1 MEDFKEFNADWRK
14 LKANPTEQPVENWSQ
29 QNSQSLLEK
38 LVAHERKETRERK
51 RGIIGGGLG
60 LLAGLGAGVVM
71 PVCMG
76 ILPLT
81 PLMILGVV
89 LMIGSLVFFFFFTKE
104 QAGTDAASLS
114 TISYLTK
121 TKQKL
126 LERKQYL
133 LKVGIAYVTLL
144 LLGIACIFG
153 NIEGLNVWWVILP
166 TALWGIIVTVTW
178 RYLYGRKIAP
188 LLAEIDALLKEM
200 E

>member
-1 MEDFKEFNADWRK
+1 MENFKEFNQDWQK
-14 LKANPTEQPVENWSQ
+14 LKANTTEQSVPNWSR

-38 LVAHERKETRERK
+38 LVAHEHKENRERK

-60 LLAGLGAGVVM
+60 LLGGLGAGVVL
-71 PVCMG
+71 PVSMG

-89 LMIGSLVFFFFFTKE
+89 LMIGSLVFFFLFTKN
-104 QAGTDAASLS
+104 QTATDIATLP
-114 TISYLTK
+114 TIAYLTAA
-121 TKQKL
+121 KQKL
-126 LERKQYL
+126 LDRKQYL
-133 LKVGIAYVTLL
+133 LKTGIGYVTLM

-153 NIEGLNVWWVILP
+153 DMEGLNVWWVILP
-166 TALWGIIVTVTW
+166 TALWGVIVTATW